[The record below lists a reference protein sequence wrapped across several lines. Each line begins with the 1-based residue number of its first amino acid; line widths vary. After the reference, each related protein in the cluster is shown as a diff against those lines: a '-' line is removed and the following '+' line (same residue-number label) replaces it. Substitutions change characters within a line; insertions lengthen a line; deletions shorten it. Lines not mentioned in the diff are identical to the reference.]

1 MNNVNSIN
9 QQGITAAHDIMIDAL
24 QSERC
29 SFIELLVMNGFLM
42 RPFLT
47 VVRLRELYNKSAS
60 FNLVLSVFDCCS
72 EI

>member
-47 VVRLRELYNKSAS
+47 VERLRELYNKSAS
-60 FNLVLSVFDCCS
+60 FNLVFKC
-72 EI
+72 I